1 MAKTYKTE
9 RGLKTALKK
18 VLGEESKASENGTMS
33 KGFLMFPV
41 EKDKKYRVIMIGED
55 GFPQAYNGESYPDW
69 SCTLEEDF
77 GGEANVA
84 VMFGLNR
91 YFVDIPLEVSK

>member
-41 EKDKKYRVIMIGED
+41 EKDKKYRVIIIKD
-55 GFPQAYNGESYPDW
+55 GYP
-69 SCTLEEDF
+69 SSLNSKQLETLEEDF
-77 GGEANVA
+77 GAQ
-84 VMFGLNR
+84 R
-91 YFVDIPLEVSK
+91 FVDTLFKKECLFVEITLEVSK

>member
-1 MAKTYKTE
+1 
-9 RGLKTALKK
+9 
-18 VLGEESKASENGTMS
+18 MS

-41 EKDKKYRVIMIGED
+41 EKDKRYRVIMIGED
-55 GFPQAYNGESYPDW
+55 GFPQEYNGESYPDW

-77 GGEANVA
+77 GGEANVT
-84 VMFGLNR
+84 VMFKRDR

>member
-33 KGFLMFPV
+33 EGFLMFPV
-41 EKDKKYRVIMIGED
+41 EKDKKYRVVMIGED
-55 GFPQAYNGESYPDW
+55 GFPSSLNSEQLE
-69 SCTLEEDF
+69 TLEEDF
-77 GGEANVA
+77 GAK
-84 VMFGLNR
+84 R
-91 YFVDIPLEVSK
+91 FVDTLFKKECLFVEITLEASK

>member
-18 VLGEESKASENGTMS
+18 VLGEESKATENGTMS

-41 EKDKKYRVIMIGED
+41 EKDKKYRVIMISEEGL
-55 GFPQAYNGESYPDW
+55 PQEYNGMSYPDW
-69 SCTLEEDF
+69 ACTLEEDF
-77 GGEANVA
+77 GGEANVT
-84 VMFGLNR
+84 VMFKRNR

>member
-18 VLGEESKASENGTMS
+18 VLGEESKATENVNMS

-55 GFPQAYNGESYPDW
+55 GFPQEYNGESYPDW

>member
-18 VLGEESKASENGTMS
+18 VLGEESKATENGTMS

-41 EKDKKYRVIMIGED
+41 ENKKTYRVIYISD
-55 GFPQAYNGESYPDW
+55 GRPISIPGNLLKILIDDFDSTW
-69 SCTLEEDF
+69 SSSQ
-77 GGEANVA
+77 
-84 VMFGLNR
+84 MFGTLVN
-91 YFVDIPLEVSK
+91 YVDIPLEVSK

>member
-18 VLGEESKASENGTMS
+18 VLGEESKATENGTMS

-41 EKDKKYRVIMIGED
+41 ENKKTYRVIYISD
-55 GFPQAYNGESYPDW
+55 GRPVSIPEEM
-69 SCTLEEDF
+69 LKILIEDF
-77 GGEANVA
+77 DSTGFSSQ
-84 VMFGLNR
+84 MFGTLVN
-91 YFVDIPLEVSK
+91 YVDIPLEVSK